1 MAPLL
6 LFVLIATISPGGATT
21 LATASGANFGFRK
34 SIPLIAGISAG
45 LATMAALAGL
55 GLAELLLREPALQI
69 AMKVIGSGYLVWL
82 AWRTARSGRPDLER
96 SVAKPYT
103 FFGGV
108 GLLWLNPKGWA
119 MTLSAAASF
128 ASIAEGPMQL
138 AGMLGMAFAVLS
150 GVSLV
155 LWCAV
160 GLLLSRFLRTNG
172 QWRVLNIVLGVLLA
186 ASIVPIWLE

>member
-21 LATASGANFGFRK
+21 LATASGANFGLRR
-34 SIPLIAGISAG
+34 SLPLIAGICAG
-45 LATMAALAGL
+45 LATMAALAAL
-55 GLAELLLREPALQI
+55 GLATLLLREPTLRI
-69 AMKVIGSGYLVWL
+69 AMKVIGSAYLVWL

-96 SVAKPYT
+96 GVAKPYT

-128 ASIAEGPMQL
+128 ATIAEGPVQL
-138 AGMLGMAFAVLS
+138 AGMLGMTFALLS
-150 GVSLV
+150 GLSLI

-160 GLLLSRFLRTNG
+160 GLLLAKFLRSDA
-172 QWRVLNIVLGVLLA
+172 QWRALNIVLGILLA
-186 ASIVPIWLE
+186 ASILPIWL